1 MGRLVAPITTTDCSS
16 SSPSI
21 SARIVLTTRSVTCG
35 SPRPPPRA
43 GARLSISSKK
53 ITQGATCRARAKSLV
68 ICCSLS
74 PYHFESRSDDFTAMK
89 FASAS
94 RATALASNVLPVPGG
109 P

>member
-1 MGRLVAPITTTDCSS
+1 LVAPITTTDCSS

-21 SARIVLTTRSVTCG
+21 SARMVLTTRSVTCG
-35 SPRPPPRA
+35 SPIPPPRA
-43 GARLSISSKK
+43 GTSESSSSMK
-53 ITQGATCRARAKSLV
+53 ITQGATCRARANSRA

-74 PYHFESRSDDFTAMK
+74 PYHLESRSLDLVAMK

>member
-1 MGRLVAPITTTDCSS
+1 M
-16 SSPSI
+16 
-21 SARIVLTTRSVTCG
+21 
-35 SPRPPPRA
+35 
-43 GARLSISSKK
+43 K
-53 ITQGATCRARAKSLV
+53 ITHGATCRARWNRRV

-74 PYHFESRSDDFTAMK
+74 PYHFDSKSLDLVAMK